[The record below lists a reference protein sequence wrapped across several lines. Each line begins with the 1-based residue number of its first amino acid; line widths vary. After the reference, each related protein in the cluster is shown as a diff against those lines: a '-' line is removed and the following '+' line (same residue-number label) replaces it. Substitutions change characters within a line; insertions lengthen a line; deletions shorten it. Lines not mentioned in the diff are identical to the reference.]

1 MPLYDNPI
9 SGATDPSP
17 IQIKH
22 HPTLTSYSRKSLS
35 SKWEEAEKWVK
46 TSPLNHLRATDSPR
60 STQSDKRTGKSLS
73 SLATLPHPSRTMRI
87 PIHDGLPR
95 HSFKERFTDIG
106 KGHYDGL
113 EYVEDGRAATNRE
126 TQSRKCSSPSREN
139 TPATASTVLSSSGVF
154 DGSLLNNWNLREEE
168 KEEVVW
174 NSLEDGVTG
183 IKNYLPEEE
192 SRKCCP
198 RCRRENAKV
207 QAWINL
213 QDAKAEAELKKME
226 LKIERMR
233 ANMEDKLMKKMA
245 AVEKKAAK
253 WRAAAT
259 ANHAHHIPLVSQKSG
274 TMKSAD
280 DFSC

>member
-22 HPTLTSYSRKSLS
+22 HQTLTSYSRKSLS

-46 TSPLNHLRATDSPR
+46 TSPLNHLRSTDSPH
-60 STQSDKRTGKSLS
+60 STESDKRT
-73 SLATLPHPSRTMRI
+73 
-87 PIHDGLPR
+87 
-95 HSFKERFTDIG
+95 ERFTDIG
-106 KGHYDGL
+106 KEHYDDL

-126 TQSRKCSSPSREN
+126 TQSRQSSSPTREN
-139 TPATASTVLSSSGVF
+139 TPAAGSTVFSSSGVF

-168 KEEVVW
+168 KEEVEW

-192 SRKCCP
+192 SRKCCT

-253 WRAAAT
+253 WRGAAA
-259 ANHAHHIPLVSQKSG
+259 ANHAHHIPLVSQKSE
-274 TMKSAD
+274 TMKSAA

>member
-22 HPTLTSYSRKSLS
+22 HQTLTSYSRKSLS

-46 TSPLNHLRATDSPR
+46 TSPLNHLRSTDSPH
-60 STQSDKRTGKSLS
+60 STESDKRTGKSLP
-73 SLATLPHPSRTMRI
+73 SLVTLPHPSRPMRI
-87 PIHDGLPR
+87 SIHDGLPR

-106 KGHYDGL
+106 KEHYDDL

-126 TQSRKCSSPSREN
+126 TQSRQSSSPTREN
-139 TPATASTVLSSSGVF
+139 TPAAGSTVFSSSGVF

-168 KEEVVW
+168 KEEVEW

-192 SRKCCP
+192 SRKCCT

-253 WRAAAT
+253 WRGAAA
-259 ANHAHHIPLVSQKSG
+259 ANHAHHIPLVSQKSE
-274 TMKSAD
+274 TMKSAA